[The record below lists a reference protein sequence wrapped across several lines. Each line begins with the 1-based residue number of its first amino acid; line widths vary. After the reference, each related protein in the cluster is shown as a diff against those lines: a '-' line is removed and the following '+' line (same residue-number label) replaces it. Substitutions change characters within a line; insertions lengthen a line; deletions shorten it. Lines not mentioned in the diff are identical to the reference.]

1 MHGSINRCT
10 RFTVAC
16 VVFCLG
22 NFNDTHYQIETLNPK
37 TLNPGADINLDVTV
51 HTTQWIITLFSY
63 SFPLGFCFKV
73 MDAVLV
79 KGLPFATLVI
89 FEAPGPFGFGCLG

>member
-1 MHGSINRCT
+1 M
-10 RFTVAC
+10 
-16 VVFCLG
+16 
-22 NFNDTHYQIETLNPK
+22 
-37 TLNPGADINLDVTV
+37 TV

-79 KGLPFATLVI
+79 KGLPFATQVI
-89 FEAPGPFGFGCLG
+89 FEAPRPFGFGCLG